1 MNDSGIMN
9 MLYTSKQ
16 LVHEV
21 LLMLSGD
28 VLIDSDHLMKVRV
41 HVLSDHVQFIE
52 SLRVRW

>member
-1 MNDSGIMN
+1 MNHSGIMN

-16 LVHEV
+16 LVHEE

-28 VLIDSDHLMKVRV
+28 ILVDSDHLMKVRV
-41 HVLSDHVQFIE
+41 HVLSDHVQLIE